1 MTDVPTHPSHG
12 SARYEVRVKGHLD
25 SRWAAWFD
33 GFSLT
38 RAGDGSTVLAGRT
51 DQAGLHGVLRTL
63 ADIGLP
69 LLSVTPAGTDEPA
82 STSRTD
88 PSCARRRG

>member
-1 MTDVPTHPSHG
+1 MSDGPTHPTHG
-12 SARYEVRVKGHLD
+12 SGRYEIRVTGHLD
-25 SRWAAWFD
+25 TRWAAWFD

-38 RAGDGSTVLAGRT
+38 AASDGTTVLAGHT

-69 LLSVTPAGTDEPA
+69 LVSVNPAAADEPA
-82 STSRTD
+82 ITSTTD
-88 PSCARRRG
+88 PS

>member
-1 MTDVPTHPSHG
+1 MTDVPTHPTDG
-12 SARYEVRVKGHLD
+12 SGRYAIRVKGHLD

-38 RAGDGSTVLAGRT
+38 RASDGTTVLAGRA
-51 DQAGLHGVLRTL
+51 DQAGLHGVLRKL

-69 LLSVTPAGTDEPA
+69 LVSVTPAATEEPFTT
-82 STSRTD
+82 STPD
-88 PSCARRRG
+88 PS

>member
-1 MTDVPTHPSHG
+1 MPNHHPTHDSG
-12 SARYEVRVKGHLD
+12 RYEIRVRGTLGA
-25 SRWAAWFD
+25 RWAACFD

-38 RAGDGSTVLAGRT
+38 GAGDGTTVLAGRT

-69 LLSVTPAGTDEPA
+69 LVSVTRAADDAPAATGT
-82 STSRTD
+82 TD
-88 PSCARRRG
+88 PS

>member
-1 MTDVPTHPSHG
+1 MTDVPTHPTGG
-12 SARYEVRVKGHLD
+12 SGRYAIRVRGHLHQ
-25 SRWAAWFD
+25 RWVVRFD

-38 RAGDGSTVLAGRT
+38 DGSDGTTVLAGRA

-69 LLSVTPAGTDEPA
+69 LVSVTTLAAEEP
-82 STSRTD
+82 STTAEPTTSTTD
-88 PSCARRRG
+88 PS